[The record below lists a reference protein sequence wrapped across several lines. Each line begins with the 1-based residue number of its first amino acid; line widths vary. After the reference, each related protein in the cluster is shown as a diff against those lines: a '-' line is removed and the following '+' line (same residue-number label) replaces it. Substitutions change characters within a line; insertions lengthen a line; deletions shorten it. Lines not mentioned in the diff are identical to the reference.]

1 MIKLHDYRFF
11 IFEWRF
17 LLYGFLMSF
26 WSSLGQTFFISL
38 FSQEIRNNLNLSH
51 GQFGFYYAIA
61 TLASAVTLF
70 WLGKTADKLTVKK
83 LSIFTILCLCFA
95 SFHFS
100 TISSITFL
108 VLGIFFLRLF
118 GQGMMYHVY
127 STAITRRYEKF
138 RGRALAISGF
148 GLHIA
153 EAGLPI
159 IVMITIVNYN
169 WKLVW
174 VILPIITLITFLPF
188 VSKLTTNNHTL
199 TKQHNFDLNFNKKES
214 KSPSYKRID
223 VIFDTAFWFV
233 IIWIIII
240 PAFIITGIF
249 FHQIFIANSF
259 NISLIEWSSNYVW
272 YAISATFGAMFSG
285 ILIDKFSAHKVTF
298 LTQLPMIISC
308 YFLLN
313 LDNQFSIIL
322 FFLFFG
328 LSSGMTPPLFNS
340 LIAERYGTKWLGEIK
355 SLALPLTV
363 FSSAL
368 SPSLLGLLI
377 DKNYNINELT
387 YFLLILSSLSFT
399 TSLILFNIFKNC
411 KFKK

>member
-1 MIKLHDYRFF
+1 MIKINKNSFF
-11 IFEWRF
+11 SLEWQF

-38 FSQEIRNNLNLSH
+38 FSQEIRIDLNLSH
-51 GQFGFYYAIA
+51 GEFGFYYAIA
-61 TLASAVTLF
+61 TLASAITLF
-70 WLGKTADKLTVKK
+70 WIGKLADKLSVKR
-83 LSIFTILCLCFA
+83 LSLFTIIFLCIA

-100 TISSITFL
+100 TVTSITFL
-108 VLGIFFLRLF
+108 ILGIYFLRLF

-127 STAITRRYEKF
+127 STAVTRRYKKF

-148 GLHIA
+148 GLHLA

-159 IVMITIVNYN
+159 IVMLFIIHYN
-169 WKLVW
+169 WKLIW
-174 VILPIITLITFLPF
+174 IIFPIIALITFVPF
-188 VSKLTTNNHTL
+188 VSKLTTENSRLKKNY
-199 TKQHNFDLNFNKKES
+199 DLDQKFKKENEILS
-214 KSPSYKRID
+214 FRRID
-223 VIFDTAFWFV
+223 IIYDMAFWLV
-233 IIWIIII
+233 IVWIIII

-259 NISLIEWSSNYVW
+259 NINLLFWSSNYLW
-272 YAISATFGAMFSG
+272 YAISATLGSLFSG
-285 ILIDKFSAHKVTF
+285 ILIDKFSAHKVTS
-298 LTQLPMIISC
+298 LSQLPMIISC
-308 YFLLN
+308 CFLFNLN
-313 LDNQFSIIL
+313 NQFSIIL

-328 LSSGMTPPLFNS
+328 LASGMTPPVFNS

-368 SPSLLGLLI
+368 SPSLLGFLI
-377 DKNYNINELT
+377 DKNFSINNLT

-399 TSLILFNIFKNC
+399 TSLILFNILKNY
-411 KFKK
+411 KFRN